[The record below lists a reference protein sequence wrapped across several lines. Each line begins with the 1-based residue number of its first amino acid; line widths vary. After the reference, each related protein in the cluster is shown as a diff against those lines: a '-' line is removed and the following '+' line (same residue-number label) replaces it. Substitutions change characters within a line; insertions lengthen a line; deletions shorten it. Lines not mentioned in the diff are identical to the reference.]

1 VHGLSVAVARDGE
14 MLYARGL
21 GFADRDKNERVTPAH
36 LFRIASVSK
45 PITSVTLFRL
55 LEDKRL
61 TLEDTVFGLH
71 GVLGMALARRGP
83 SSGWRRSAY
92 VSQCGMNSQAA
103 HYLGH

>member
-71 GVLGMALARRGP
+71 GLLGNGFGKTRYKQWL
-83 SSGWRRSAY
+83 RRSAY
-92 VSQCGMNSQAA
+92 VSQSGMNSQAA